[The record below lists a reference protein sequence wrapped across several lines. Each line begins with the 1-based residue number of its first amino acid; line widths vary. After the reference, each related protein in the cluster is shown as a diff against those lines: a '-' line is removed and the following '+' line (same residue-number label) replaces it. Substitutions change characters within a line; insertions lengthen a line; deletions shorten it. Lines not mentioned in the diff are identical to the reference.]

1 MNRKNLTRAGEIAE
15 QLPVLTEA
23 RSLLSEE
30 DATIQVVASKKTI
43 QLPTTV
49 RWNILQ
55 SINVEINKLD
65 KEIETL

>member
-23 RSLLSEE
+23 RCLLSEE